1 METFLSMNCYFC
13 TMSKCIEIKGA
24 QANNLQS
31 IHVQIPHGAIT
42 VITGVSGSGK
52 SSLAFTTLYAEGQRR
67 FIESMSSYVR
77 QFLGKLDKP
86 QVEYIKGLS
95 PTIAIEQKVSSG
107 NPRSTVGTTTEIYDY
122 LKLLFARE
130 GITLSP
136 VSGLPVTKDTPSSVI
151 QQLHE
156 RQISFPFAILYPS
169 STEGAE
175 NLKKTFLSAEKEG
188 FIRIYFNKKIQL
200 IHEVKDWDLENPY
213 HVVDR
218 FRTLPTSE
226 EEIARLADS
235 ISTSFNRSNGSCSLL
250 NLDTQE
256 LWDFNHRFERDGMQF
271 EEPSVA
277 FFAFNSPYGACK
289 TCEGFGSVLGID
301 PNLVFPNPALSVY
314 EGAVHPWRG
323 ETMGEYL
330 QQFLQHAHQIDFP
343 VHTPYRELSDEHRD
357 ILWKGNAYFDGLN
370 TFFKHIE
377 SQTYKIQYRVLLS
390 RYRGKTVCPDCNGT
404 RLRKDAGY
412 VKFNGKSLQELV
424 LMPVN
429 DLRDFFATSLAN
441 LTQNNVLARLLPEI
455 KQRLDFLCNVGLGY
469 LTLNRA
475 TNTLSGGE
483 SQRIHLARSLGSSL
497 VGSTYILDEPSIG
510 LHPRDTANLI
520 GVLKQLKSLGNT
532 LVIVEHETSIMNAAD
547 YIIDIGPMAGI
558 NGGKVS
564 FSGIPRDFLKSSSI
578 TAQYLRGEKS
588 IPFRNNLKKPNS
600 TLVLENASMH
610 NLQNVHVRIPLQ
622 QLVCIS
628 GVSGSGKSTL
638 MKSLFYPALRQ
649 ALIDQQNVIYKGC
662 SLSGDLHKIEEIEL
676 IDQNPIGKSSRSN
689 PITYLKAFDE
699 IRELYSRQ
707 PLAVRRNYK
716 PGFFS
721 FNVEGGRCE
730 TCQGEGVISV
740 SMQFMADVQ
749 LTCEVCKGTRYK
761 EETLEVLYRGH
772 SIADLLAMDLQTLH
786 DFFADIS
793 EKKEQSIAR
802 TIAPLLQVGLG
813 YLKAGQSSSTLS
825 GGEAQ
830 RIKLA
835 YFLSKGSQQRP
846 TLFLFDEPT
855 TGLHFYDIEQLLIA
869 LYGLINLGHS
879 VVIIEHNLDVIARA
893 DHVIDLGPEGGV
905 MGGQV
910 MFEGSP
916 EALSNLA
923 DNYTGEALRKMSL
936 LNPI

>member
-1 METFLSMNCYFC
+1 MT
-13 TMSKCIEIKGA
+13 KIIEIKGA
-24 QANNLQS
+24 RANNLQG
-31 IHVQIPHGAIT
+31 IDVRIPHGKIT

-52 SSLAFTTLYAEGQRR
+52 SSLAFTTLFAEGQRR

-95 PTIAIEQKVSSG
+95 PTIAIEQKVISG

-130 GITLSP
+130 GKTYSP
-136 VSGLPVTKDTPSSVI
+136 ISGLEVTKDTPSEVLK
-151 QQLHE
+151 QLQD
-156 RQISFPFAILYPS
+156 RAIAFPFAILYPAQ
-169 STEGAE
+169 THGPE

-188 FIRIYFNKKIQL
+188 FIRIYFNNKIAL
-200 IHEVKDWDLENPY
+200 IHEVENWALNEPY

-218 FRTLPTSE
+218 FRTLPTSDE
-226 EEIARLADS
+226 ETSRLLDS
-235 ISTSFNRSNGSCSLL
+235 ISTAFNRSNGTCTLL
-250 NLDTQE
+250 NLDSQE
-256 LWDFNHRFERDGMQF
+256 MWHFNHRFERDGMAF
-271 EEPSVA
+271 EEPSA
-277 FFAFNSPYGACK
+277 SFFAFNNPYGACK

-301 PNLVFPNPALSVY
+301 PNLVFPNPNLSVY

-330 QQFLQHAHQIDFP
+330 QQFLLNAHRIDFP
-343 VHTPYRELSDEHRD
+343 VHTAYRDLSEDHKE
-357 ILWKGNAYFDGLN
+357 ILWKGNAHFDGLRA
-370 TFFKHIE
+370 FFKHVE
-377 SQTYKIQYRVLLS
+377 GQSYKIQYRVMLS
-390 RYRGKTVCPDCNGT
+390 RYRGKTTCPDCLGT
-404 RLRKDAGY
+404 RLRKDASY
-412 VKFNGKSLQELV
+412 VKFQGKSLQELV
-424 LMPVN
+424 LLPVQ
-429 DLRDFFATSLAN
+429 DLRSFFANCLEEIPLN
-441 LTQNNVLARLLPEI
+441 KVLARLLPEI
-455 KQRLDFLCNVGLGY
+455 KQRLDFLCDVGLGY

-483 SQRIHLARSLGSSL
+483 SQRIHLAKSLGSSL

-510 LHPRDTANLI
+510 LHPRDTKNLI
-520 GVLKQLKSLGNT
+520 KVLQHLKNLGNT
-532 LVIVEHETSIMNAAD
+532 VVIVEHESAIMEAAD
-547 YIIDIGPMAGI
+547 FIIDIGPMAGI
-558 NGGKVS
+558 HGGLVT
-564 FSGIPRDFLKSSSI
+564 FSGKQTDFAKSTTL
-578 TAQYLRGEKS
+578 TAQYLRGEKR
-588 IPFRNNLKKPNS
+588 IPFRTVARKTSTEIVMENAAMHNLKKVNI
-600 TLVLENASMH
+600 
-610 NLQNVHVRIPLQ
+610 RIPLQ

-638 MKSLFYPALRQ
+638 MKSLFFPGLRQ
-649 ALIDQQNVIYKGC
+649 VLEDRNNTVYKGC
-662 SLSGDLHKIEEIEL
+662 IFSGDYQKIRGIEF

-699 IRELYSRQ
+699 IRDLYSRT
-707 PLAVRRNYK
+707 PLAIRRDYK

-730 TCQGEGVISV
+730 ACQGEGIITV

-749 LTCEVCKGTRYK
+749 LTCESCKGSRYK
-761 EETLEVLYRGH
+761 DEALEVLYHGK
-772 SIADLLAMDLQTLH
+772 SIADLLNMDLQTLH
-786 DFFADIS
+786 DFFDAIGD
-793 EKKEQSIAR
+793 KKERSIAR

-835 YFLSKGSQQRP
+835 YFLSKGSHQNP

-869 LYGLINLGHS
+869 LYGLLDLGHS

-893 DHVIDLGPEGGV
+893 DYVIDLGPEGGD

-910 MFEGSP
+910 VFEGSP
-916 EALSNLA
+916 EDLCKQAN
-923 DNYTGEALRKMSL
+923 NYTGKALRRMNL
-936 LNPI
+936 LTPI

>member
-1 METFLSMNCYFC
+1 
-13 TMSKCIEIKGA
+13 MSKTIEIKGA
-24 QANNLQS
+24 RANNLQG
-31 IHVQIPHGAIT
+31 IDVHIPHGQIT

-52 SSLAFTTLYAEGQRR
+52 SSLAFTTLFAEGQRR

-95 PTIAIEQKVSSG
+95 PTIAIEQKVISG

-130 GITLSP
+130 GKTYSP
-136 VSGLPVTKDTPSSVI
+136 ISGMEVTKDTPSGVL
-151 QQLHE
+151 QQLQD
-156 RQISFPFAILYPS
+156 RAISFPFAILYPAQ
-169 STEGAE
+169 TKGAE

-188 FIRIYFNKKIQL
+188 FIRIYFNNKVL
-200 IHEVKDWDLENPY
+200 LVNEVENWEMDDPY

-218 FRTLPTSE
+218 FRSLPSSDE
-226 EEIARLADS
+226 ESSRLLDS
-235 ISTSFNRSNGSCSLL
+235 IHTAFNRSQGTCTLL

-256 LWDFNHRFERDGMQF
+256 KWHFNHRFERDGMAF
-271 EEPSVA
+271 EEPSAA
-277 FFAFNSPYGACK
+277 FFAFNNPYGACK

-301 PNLVFPNPALSVY
+301 PNLVFPNPNLSVY
-314 EGAVHPWRG
+314 EGTIHPWRG

-330 QQFLQHAHQIDFP
+330 QQFLMNAHRIDFP
-343 VHTPYRELSDEHRD
+343 VHTAYRDLSEGQKD
-357 ILWKGNAYFDGLN
+357 ILWKGNAHFDGLSA
-370 TFFKHIE
+370 FFKHIE
-377 SQTYKIQYRVLLS
+377 SQTYKIQYRVMLS
-390 RYRGKTVCPDCNGT
+390 RYRGKTSCPDCLGT

-412 VKFNGKSLQELV
+412 VKFQGKSLQELV
-424 LMPVN
+424 LLPVKE
-429 DLRDFFATSLAN
+429 LRAFFTTCLID
-441 LTQNNVLARLLPEI
+441 TPQNKVLARLLPEI
-455 KQRLDFLCNVGLGY
+455 KQRLDFLCDVGLGY

-483 SQRIHLARSLGSSL
+483 SQRIHLATSLGSSL

-510 LHPRDTANLI
+510 LHPRDTENLI
-520 GVLKQLKSLGNT
+520 KVLQQLKNLGNT
-532 LVIVEHETSIMNAAD
+532 VVIVEHESAIMEAAD
-547 YIIDIGPMAGI
+547 CIIDIGPMAGI
-558 NGGKVS
+558 HGGLVTFCGKQL
-564 FSGIPRDFLKSSSI
+564 DFAQSTSL
-578 TAQYLRGEKS
+578 TAQYLRGEKR
-588 IPFRNNLKKPNS
+588 IPFRTAMRKSTAAVVMENATMHNLKKVNI
-600 TLVLENASMH
+600 
-610 NLQNVHVRIPLQ
+610 QIPLQ

-638 MKSLFYPALRQ
+638 MKSLFFPGLRQ
-649 ALIDQQNVIYKGC
+649 VMEDANNALYKGC
-662 SLSGDLHKIEEIEL
+662 IFSGDIGKIREIEL

-699 IRELYSRQ
+699 IRDLFSRT
-707 PLAVRRNYK
+707 PLSTRRNYK

-730 TCQGEGVISV
+730 SCQGEGVITV

-749 LTCEVCKGTRYK
+749 LTCEACKGTRYK
-761 EETLEVLYRGH
+761 DEALEVLYHGKN
-772 SIADLLAMDLQTLH
+772 IADLLNMDLQTLH
-786 DFFADIS
+786 DFFDAIGD
-793 EKKEQSIAR
+793 KKERSIAR
-802 TIAPLLQVGLG
+802 IIAPLLQVGLG

-835 YFLSKGSQQRP
+835 YFLSKGSHQSP

-869 LYGLINLGHS
+869 LYGLLDLGHS

-893 DHVIDLGPEGGV
+893 DYVIDLGPEGGDK
-905 MGGQV
+905 GGQV
-910 MFEGSP
+910 VFEGSP
-916 EALSNLA
+916 EALSQIPG
-923 DNYTGEALRKMSL
+923 NYTGEALRKMSQL
-936 LNPI
+936 SPI

>member
-1 METFLSMNCYFC
+1 
-13 TMSKCIEIKGA
+13 
-24 QANNLQS
+24 
-31 IHVQIPHGAIT
+31 
-42 VITGVSGSGK
+42 
-52 SSLAFTTLYAEGQRR
+52 
-67 FIESMSSYVR
+67 
-77 QFLGKLDKP
+77 
-86 QVEYIKGLS
+86 
-95 PTIAIEQKVSSG
+95 
-107 NPRSTVGTTTEIYDY
+107 
-122 LKLLFARE
+122 
-130 GITLSP
+130 
-136 VSGLPVTKDTPSSVI
+136 
-151 QQLHE
+151 
-156 RQISFPFAILYPS
+156 
-169 STEGAE
+169 
-175 NLKKTFLSAEKEG
+175 
-188 FIRIYFNKKIQL
+188 
-200 IHEVKDWDLENPY
+200 
-213 HVVDR
+213 
-218 FRTLPTSE
+218 
-226 EEIARLADS
+226 
-235 ISTSFNRSNGSCSLL
+235 
-250 NLDTQE
+250 
-256 LWDFNHRFERDGMQF
+256 
-271 EEPSVA
+271 
-277 FFAFNSPYGACK
+277 
-289 TCEGFGSVLGID
+289 
-301 PNLVFPNPALSVY
+301 
-314 EGAVHPWRG
+314 
-323 ETMGEYL
+323 
-330 QQFLQHAHQIDFP
+330 

-370 TFFKHIE
+370 TFFRHIE

-390 RYRGKTVCPDCNGT
+390 RYRGKTVCPDCHGT

-564 FSGIPRDFLKSSSI
+564 FSGTPRDFLKSSSI

-588 IPFRNNLKKPNS
+588 IPFRNNLKKTNS

-749 LTCEVCKGTRYK
+749 LRCEVCKGTRYK

-923 DNYTGEALRKMSL
+923 DNYTGEALRKISL